1 MKKINLLS
9 IASVFAFM
17 FFALQGTAFAQG
29 AAVENDFTDEDYE
42 KFVAI
47 NVAIIPVQ
55 QELQG
60 KMVKAIQDEGL
71 DINRF
76 QELARA
82 QQSGNI
88 KDASDDP
95 AELAKFN
102 QAGQKVMEMQKG
114 VQAKVQEMIQEE
126 ELSVQTFQRMSM
138 AYNQD
143 QKVKKKIDTLMQE
156 KMNKE

>member
-9 IASVFAFM
+9 IASVFAFL

-29 AAVENDFTDEDYE
+29 ATKDNNFTDEDYE
-42 KFVAI
+42 KFVDI

-55 QELQG
+55 QEMQG
-60 KMVKAIQDEGL
+60 KMVKAIEDEGL
-71 DINRF
+71 EINRF

-88 KDASDDP
+88 QDASDDP

-102 QAGQKVMEMQKG
+102 QAGQKVMEMQKD
-114 VQAKVQEMIQEE
+114 VQVKVQEMIEE
-126 ELSVQTFQRMSM
+126 EALSVQKFQQISM

-143 QKVKKKIDTLMQE
+143 QKVKEKIDALMQE